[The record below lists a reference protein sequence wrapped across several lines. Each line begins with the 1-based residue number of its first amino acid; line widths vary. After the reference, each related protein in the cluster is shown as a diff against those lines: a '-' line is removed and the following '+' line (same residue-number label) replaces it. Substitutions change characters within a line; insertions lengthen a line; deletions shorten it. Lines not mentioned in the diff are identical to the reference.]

1 MHFIYFDKSFLYDMN
16 PALFMSLTTL
26 NIDQIYQEGINP
38 ELALEILHC
47 SEQSYYDYVMPIAKQ
62 LREKAFG
69 NKVSFCS
76 ITNAKSGA
84 CVEDCKF
91 CAQSSYYK
99 GTQSPVYGLKSAN
112 EILKDAKEAEHFGGT
127 EFSIVTSG
135 RGMTK
140 ERELNTLVDAI
151 SRIRKE
157 TQMETCASLG
167 LMSRENLLRLK
178 EAGMINYHHNI
189 ETSRSYFPN
198 IVTTHTF
205 DEEIE
210 TIKIAKELEF
220 QVCCGGILGMGESK
234 EQRVE
239 FAFNLKEIDPDS
251 IPLNFLNPRP
261 GTPLAHLHD
270 LTPLDCLKSISL
282 IRMVLPKKELFVCG
296 GREVNLQDRQEQMF
310 DAGASG
316 TMLGNY
322 LTTKGRSP
330 KEDREMIYGLG
341 LEVVAPHRI

>member
-1 MHFIYFDKSFLYDMN
+1 MDFS
-16 PALFMSLTTL
+16 TWT
-26 NIDQIYQEGINP
+26 IDQIWEDGLTQEQATALMQSSEEDYFKYILP
-38 ELALEILHC
+38 LAK
-47 SEQSYYDYVMPIAKQ
+47 A
-62 LREKAFG
+62 LREQAYG
-69 NKVSFCS
+69 NKISFCS

-91 CAQSSYYK
+91 CAQSAQYK
-99 GTQSPVYGLKSAN
+99 EADAPVYGLKSA
-112 EILKDAKEAEHFGGT
+112 EKIVKDAKQAAEFGAT

-140 ERELNTLVDAI
+140 TKEIDTLVDALHQI
-151 SRIRKE
+151 HEHTELES
-157 TQMETCASLG
+157 CASLG
-167 LMSRENLLRLK
+167 LMSKADLLRLK

-198 IVTTHTF
+198 IVSSHSF
-205 DEEIE
+205 EDEVE
-210 TIKIAKELEF
+210 TIKNAKELGF
-220 QVCCGGILGMGESK
+220 QVCSGGILGMGENLD
-234 EQRVE
+234 QRIE

-261 GTPLAHLHD
+261 GTPLAELHD

-282 IRMVLPKKELFVCG
+282 IRMVLPQKELFVCG
-296 GREVNLQDRQEQMF
+296 GREVNLQNYQDMIF

-322 LTTKGRSP
+322 LTTQGQAPES
-330 KEDREMIYGLG
+330 DLEMIQRLG
-341 LEVVAPHRI
+341 LEAVAPHQPSSRLRSGESSGKTSFDV

>member
-1 MHFIYFDKSFLYDMN
+1 MFFMFSLNADEIRLKDGIDEQTALAVLNASEEEYFS
-16 PALFMSLTTL
+16 S
-26 NIDQIYQEGINP
+26 I
-38 ELALEILHC
+38 
-47 SEQSYYDYVMPIAKQ
+47 MPTAKA

-91 CAQSSYYK
+91 CAQSNFYK
-99 GTQSPVYGLKSAN
+99 GTLAPVYGLKNADQ
-112 EILKDAKEAEHFGGT
+112 IVAEAREASEAGAT

-140 ERELNTLVDAI
+140 KRELDTLVDAL
-151 SRIRKE
+151 RKIHAE
-157 TQMETCASLG
+157 TDLESCASLG
-167 LMSRENLLRLK
+167 LMSVEDLKRLHD
-178 EAGMINYHHNI
+178 AGMVNYHHNI
-189 ETSRSYFPN
+189 ETARSYFPN

-205 DEEIE
+205 DEEVE
-210 TIKIAKELEF
+210 SIKNAKKLGF
-220 QVCCGGILGMGESK
+220 KVCCGGILGMGETRK
-234 EQRVE
+234 QRVE

-261 GTPLAHLHD
+261 GTPLADLND
-270 LTPLDCLKSISL
+270 LTPLDCLKLISM
-282 IRMVLPKKELFVCG
+282 IRLVLPHKELFVCG
-296 GREVNLQDRQEQMF
+296 GREVNMKDQQEKMF

-322 LTTKGRSP
+322 LTTPGRAA
-330 KEDREMIYGLG
+330 EDDLQMIRSLG
-341 LEVVAPHRI
+341 LEVVPPHRDGFKPQVSNKQRESF